1 MSVMGMSLG
10 FGFTKANIRF
20 QRCFGIGCLE
30 FEGWLLFDIYRTAY
44 AVYSTEIQYIFKL
57 VQQTNFHMGGMGYRS
72 PHYCF
77 RSEL

>member
-1 MSVMGMSLG
+1 MSVMGISLG

-44 AVYSTEIQYIFKL
+44 AVYRDSIYLQTCSTDEFPHGRNGIQIASLLF
-57 VQQTNFHMGGMGYRS
+57 
-72 PHYCF
+72 
-77 RSEL
+77 